1 MKNLCLVYLSI
12 TPPDLFIMLVWTYSV
27 DPLPL
32 TFLTFCPVFS
42 DKPLL
47 TPLVASLKL
56 KLSSGYKAV
65 DCSGTNKNAEWR
77 SGESTRLPPVWSG
90 FESWRW
96 RHTCMWVEFVV
107 GSRPCSE
114 RFFSGYFGFPSPQK
128 STLPNSISIWNAR
141 TRFDDFLR
149 TPKCSVGKEMSSYIF
164 FYQCLIC
171 TRARP

>member
-1 MKNLCLVYLSI
+1 MFGIFVHYSTRPIYNVIMNLFCW
-12 TPPDLFIMLVWTYSV
+12 PPSV
-27 DPLPL
+27 DIFNILPG
-32 TFLTFCPVFS
+32 FLWQ
-42 DKPLL
+42 PLL
-47 TPLVASLKL
+47 TPSVASLKL

-77 SGESTRLPPVWSG
+77 SGESTRLPPVRSG

-96 RHTCMWVEFVV
+96 RHTSMWVEFVA

-114 RFFSGYFGFPSPQK
+114 RFLSGYFGFPSPQK

-149 TPKCSVGKEMSSYIF
+149 TPKSSVGKEMSSYNF
-164 FYQCLIC
+164 F
-171 TRARP
+171 TDV

>member
-1 MKNLCLVYLSI
+1 M
-12 TPPDLFIMLVWTYSV
+12 FVWTYSV
-27 DPLPL
+27 DPLLPG
-32 TFLTFCPVFS
+32 FLWQ
-42 DKPLL
+42 PLL
-47 TPLVASLKL
+47 TPSVASLKPFM
-56 KLSSGYKAV
+56 LSSGYKAV

-128 STLPNSISIWNAR
+128 STLPNSFSIWNAR

-149 TPKCSVGKEMSSYIF
+149 TPKSSVGKEISSYNF
-164 FYQCLIC
+164 LPMSNLYPSSYSGTGTVPKFQRGSFRWPPLFLA
-171 TRARP
+171 T